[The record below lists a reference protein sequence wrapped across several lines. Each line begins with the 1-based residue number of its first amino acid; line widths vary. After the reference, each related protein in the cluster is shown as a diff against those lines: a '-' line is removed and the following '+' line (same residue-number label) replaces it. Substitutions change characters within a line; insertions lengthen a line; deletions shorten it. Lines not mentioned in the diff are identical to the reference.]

1 MSPQPPEKKYRLLFP
16 AFGAIIFCI
25 LYLVAAWRYP
35 GGSQT
40 DAKSTGFSWKQNY
53 WCNLLNETAINGQ
66 PNSSRTVAMIAMLV
80 LAITLIY
87 FWYFFPQQAGFNII
101 SRRII
106 QVSGAAAMLTGLFM
120 SGESHDMIINLASL
134 FGLVAIGGTFAG
146 LYKLKW
152 KSLLWFGV
160 LNLVLVGLNN
170 YLYYNVELRY
180 YLPVVQKITFFSFL
194 LWISLIS
201 VKLYRSSQEQ

>member
-1 MSPQPPEKKYRLLFP
+1 MNQQPPEKKYRLLFP
-16 AFGAIIFCI
+16 AFGAILFCI

-40 DAKSTGFSWKQNY
+40 DAKSTGFSWTQNY
-53 WCNLLNETAINGQ
+53 WCNLLNKTAINGE
-66 PNSSRTVAMIAMLV
+66 PNNGRPVAMIAMLV

-87 FWYFFPQQAGFNII
+87 FWYFFPQQVGFNSI
-101 SRRII
+101 SRRVI
-106 QVSGAAAMLTGLFM
+106 QIAGAAAMLTGLFM

-134 FGLVAIGGTFAG
+134 FGLIAIGGTFAG

-152 KSLLWFGV
+152 KYLLWFGI
-160 LNLVLVGLNN
+160 LNLLLVGLNN
-170 YLYYNVELRY
+170 FLYYKEGFRY
-180 YLPVVQKITFFSFL
+180 YLPLVQKITFFSFL

-201 VKLYRSSQEQ
+201 VRLYRRSNEQ